1 LIAHVPNGNVRDVI
15 APVCI
20 TGIGVVSPLGAARDC
35 FRDRLLA
42 GESGV
47 RTLTGFQ
54 PPDATSRL
62 AAQVS
67 DFDATRWIPPMKL
80 RRMDESA
87 QYAMV
92 AVRQA
97 FEDAGYPLPA
107 DGDDRAG
114 VILGTFSAGGHAT
127 ADFLNAFMATG
138 PAGAPA
144 LLFNS
149 TVANAAASAA
159 GLELKLRGPNTTVSQ
174 KETSGLLALAT
185 AADLIVEDRATAI
198 AAGAVDAVYESF
210 FRAHDSFGVYATE
223 EVKPFDAARSGFVLG
238 EGAYVLLTE
247 SEASA
252 AARGKHPYA
261 TIAGTGAAGDLVPT
275 NAWPT
280 GTRAMIRTIR
290 LALDDAEI
298 TADAIDVVYA
308 SANGAP
314 GLDDIEAAALYELF
328 GDRPQVTSLKGAI
341 GESGAASAASCVA
354 ACLCGEIGRVPPIT
368 GLTTPDAEASRLR
381 LVRSSTDA
389 KPTYALINGVASGGA
404 LLAMVLRLERAA

>member
-1 LIAHVPNGNVRDVI
+1 MI

-20 TGIGVVSPLGAARDC
+20 TGIGVVSPLGAAREM

-42 GESGV
+42 GDSGV
-47 RTLTGFQ
+47 RTITGFE

-62 AAQVS
+62 AAQVD

-87 QYAMV
+87 QYAMA
-92 AVRQA
+92 AVREA
-97 FEDAGYPLPA
+97 FEDAGYPLP
-107 DGDDRAG
+107 DEGDDRAG
-114 VILGTFSAGGHAT
+114 VVLGTFSAGGHAT
-127 ADFLNAFMATG
+127 TDFLNAFMASG

-174 KETSGLLALAT
+174 KETSGLLALST
-185 AADLIVEDRATAI
+185 AADLIIEDRANAV
-198 AAGAVDAVYESF
+198 AAGGVDAVYESF
-210 FRAHDSFGVYATE
+210 FRAHDSFGVYATDS
-223 EVKPFDAARSGFVLG
+223 VKPFDASRSGFVLG

-252 AARGKHPYA
+252 SARGKHPYA

-280 GTRAMIRTIR
+280 TARAIIRTIR
-290 LALDDAEI
+290 LALDDAGI
-298 TADAIDVVYA
+298 RADQIDVVYA
-308 SANGAP
+308 SANGSD
-314 GLDDIEAAALYELF
+314 GLDDIEAAALFDVF
-328 GDRPQVTSLKGAI
+328 GDRPLVTSIKGAI

-354 ACLCGEIGRVPPIT
+354 ACLCGEIGRVPPVT
-368 GLTTPDAEASRLR
+368 GLTTPAPGAARLR
-381 LVRSSTDA
+381 LARSSTDA
-389 KPTYALINGVASGGA
+389 TARYALINGVASGGA
-404 LLAMVLRLERAA
+404 LLAVVLRLNRTT